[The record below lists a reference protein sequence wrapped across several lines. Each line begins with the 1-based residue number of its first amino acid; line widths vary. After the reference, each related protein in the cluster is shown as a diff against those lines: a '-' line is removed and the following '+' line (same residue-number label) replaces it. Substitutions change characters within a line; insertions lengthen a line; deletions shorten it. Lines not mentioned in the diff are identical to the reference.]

1 MGRQLCLGRL
11 VRTVDGL
18 LPKSFGQ
25 RRAGSDL
32 ARNWKFESI
41 SLQRRVCELS
51 VPLLSRP
58 EGDVRGIGFQTVRTY
73 IAIGN
78 SEARGAMLARTI
90 FGVAENSQAYRGPRA
105 TKLESTVRYLGIE
118 VDDALSISEQVE
130 L

>member
-1 MGRQLCLGRL
+1 MRNRFPRNCRIQLGSLEN
-11 VRTVDGL
+11 VVL
-18 LPKSFGQ
+18 LTGD
-25 RRAGSDL
+25 R
-32 ARNWKFESI
+32 KFESI

-105 TKLESTVRYLGIE
+105 RHPPRIE
-118 VDDALSISEQVE
+118 AF
-130 L
+130 